1 MQRTGAAPFYGNDP
15 DRAILLIWKSSVNR
29 PAGMADLHRCA
40 ASMMP
45 LAAGPLHA
53 LIVLSLAAAPLASC
67 SIDVGDSGGSA
78 TIGERAANDT
88 VAVTVHSVNTSHAAA
103 AFEGARRNVNLPEL
117 GSASVHVVCLL

>member
-1 MQRTGAAPFYGNDP
+1 
-15 DRAILLIWKSSVNR
+15 
-29 PAGMADLHRCA
+29 
-40 ASMMP
+40 MMP

-53 LIVLSLAAAPLASC
+53 LIALSLAAAPLASC

-103 AFEGARRNVNLPEL
+103 AFEGARRNVNHAQPPT
-117 GSASVHVVCLL
+117 ASSFVVCLL